1 VIYWNTFCLATHN
14 MQPYRDLVTIQQ
26 NKNIRNR
33 IIEYLSA
40 RKDKRD
46 ELNGLLLAV
55 FGQEIENLT
64 KEILRNVGDLVSEGI
79 IKEEKEKQGEIYY
92 KLVDEAQP
100 SD

>member
-1 VIYWNTFCLATHN
+1 